1 MLTICVGKTTGGA
14 TCVGRAARRV
24 TMLAGVLVSGVLVVP
39 HVGLAEELVVLL
51 VCRVFR
57 VAGNTICGVGR
68 VTSSALYSMF
78 TFHMRIMFFT
88 VKITD
93 RQLHPSFTL
102 LIQQLVIFFS
112 LA

>member
-1 MLTICVGKTTGGA
+1 M
-14 TCVGRAARRV
+14 
-24 TMLAGVLVSGVLVVP
+24 
-39 HVGLAEELVVLL
+39 
-51 VCRVFR
+51 VFR
-57 VAGNTICGVGR
+57 VASNTICGVGR

-102 LIQQLVIFFS
+102 LIQLLVIFFFSGLREKS
-112 LA
+112 LKQENQVDIIHKCPAGYTTYVIHKFQF